1 MHLVQIDRLRVSVPT
16 ALDTRHRSRLD
27 TYVETAQQ
35 CERRIQQLRRE
46 LEQAL
51 KGVGRQANGSPE
63 GAVAAEPVDVLAI
76 VSELHTLE
84 GVQPRVDG
92 WLKQY
97 VASLAN
103 QHTADGY
110 SDAEVYGDGGPM

>member
-27 TYVETAQQ
+27 TYVRTAQQ

-51 KGVGRQANGSPE
+51 KGGEGGRASNGGDEP
-63 GAVAAEPVDVLAI
+63 AQPVDVLAI

>member
-35 CERRIQQLRRE
+35 CERRIQRLRGE

-51 KGVGRQANGSPE
+51 RGNQGAASPRDGE
-63 GAVAAEPVDVLAI
+63 EPAGPPVDVLAI